1 MTKLA
6 LLGVAAV
13 AVSTMLA
20 APAFAQSRPTHAVN
34 AYAQAGFCAGY
45 EPGNPYNRET
55 DYMGWSAWRV
65 RGGWDA
71 TNDFRCAPTHMNHGE
86 F

>member
-1 MTKLA
+1 MTKLSI
-6 LLGVAAV
+6 LGVAAV
-13 AVSTMLA
+13 ATMLA
-20 APAFAQSRPTHAVN
+20 VPAYAQTRSTHAVN
-34 AYAQAGFCAGY
+34 AYAQAGSCAGY
-45 EPGNPYNRET
+45 EPGNPYNKDT

-71 TNDFRCAPTHMNHGE
+71 TNDYKCLPTHNHGE